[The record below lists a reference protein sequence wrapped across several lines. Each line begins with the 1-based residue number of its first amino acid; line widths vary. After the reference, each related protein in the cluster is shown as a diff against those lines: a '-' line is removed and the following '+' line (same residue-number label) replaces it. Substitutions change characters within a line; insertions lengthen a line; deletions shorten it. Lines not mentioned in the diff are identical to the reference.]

1 MSLVSDEIRSYIDL
15 DSDSNSLEHY
25 GMPRRSG
32 RYPWGSGEDPYQRDG
47 DFLSRV
53 DSLKKKGWTETPE
66 NIKEA
71 FGLNTSQYRQQKSLA
86 LTERRSLEVARAKS
100 LSEDD
105 LSPTEIGRIMG
116 KNESSVRSLLNSSSE
131 RKMNQARDTADF
143 LKKQI
148 QEKGMID
155 VGTGVEIELN
165 ISREK
170 LNQALKILQ
179 EEGYPLYKG
188 GIPQVTN
195 KGKQINQMVICPPG
209 TEHKEI
215 YNYDQVHT
223 ISDYTSHDN
232 GKTFKKFVYPKSL
245 DSERLVIR
253 YADDVGPDGIKGI
266 QKDGVIEIRRGVK
279 DLDLGGSKYAQV
291 RILVDGDRYL
301 KGMAVYS
308 DDLPDGVDVVF
319 NTNKHNSVAK
329 RDVLKK
335 IKSDPDNPFGANIKP
350 NGQSYYTDKDGKEQL
365 SLINKTREEGDW
377 TIWKK
382 SLPSQFLS
390 KQPLALA
397 KRQLKMALMDK
408 ETELEEIH
416 ALNNPTVRKNRLL
429 SFADDCDSSAVHL
442 QAAALPGQKYHVILP
457 LNSLSENEIYAPN
470 YKDGTKLALIRYP
483 HAGTFEIPICTV
495 NNKKVD
501 GKKMI
506 GAHSIDAVGINSKVA
521 ERLSGADFDGDTVMC
536 IPANT
541 KAGKIKSTKSL
552 KGLQGFDPKTD
563 YGSDSVVVDKNG
575 KEHYYRNGKEY
586 RIMRNTQTEMGKI
599 SNLITDMTLKGAT
612 ESELAAAVRHSMVVI
627 DAEKHKLDYKQSE
640 MDNNIAALR
649 KEYQNGGGAATLLSR
664 AKGETSVDKRQGSPH
679 INLKGKEWYDPSK
692 PEGSLVY
699 NKADDLEYQVTKVN
713 KKTGEVT
720 TVTKKRTQASTKMAE
735 TDDAYSLISTS
746 DTPME
751 RVYADYA
758 NALKA
763 MANKARLEAAT
774 TGKVAY
780 SPTANK
786 VYRTEATSIMDKLK
800 NALTNAPKERRA
812 QALANAEIKAKKQAN
827 PDMTPDDEKK
837 LSQQALTR
845 YRSEVGAS
853 RNAITITTKEWE
865 AIQSGAISESKLV
878 QILNY
883 VDKDNLRELTSP
895 RTSTTLSEAKVNKLK
910 VMANSD
916 YTLSEIAD
924 SLGISTSTVSDYL
937 NGGK

>member
-1 MSLVSDEIRSYIDL
+1 MSRVSDEIRSYIDL

-53 DSLKKKGWTETPE
+53 ESLKKKGWTETPE

-86 LTERRSLEVARAKS
+86 LSERRSLEVARAKS
-100 LSEDD
+100 LSEDG
-105 LSPTEIGRIMG
+105 LSATEIGKIMG
-116 KNESSVRSLLNSSSE
+116 KNESSIRSLLNSNSE
-131 RKMNQARDTADF
+131 RKMNQAKDTADF

-170 LNQALKILQ
+170 LNQALKILE
-179 EEGYPLYKG
+179 EEGYPVYKG

-215 YNYDQVHT
+215 YNYENVHT
-223 ISDYTSHDN
+223 ITDYTSHDN

-245 DSERLVIR
+245 DSDRLMIR
-253 YADDVGPDGIKGI
+253 YADDVGPDGVKGI
-266 QKDGVIEIRRGVK
+266 EKDGVIELRRGVA
-279 DLDLGGSKYAQV
+279 DLNLGASKYAQV

-308 DDLPDGVDVVF
+308 DDLPKGVDVVF
-319 NTNKHNSVAK
+319 NTNKHSDIAK
-329 RDVLKK
+329 KDVLKK

-350 NGQSYYTDKDGKEQL
+350 NGQSYYIDKNGKEQL

-390 KQPLALA
+390 KQPLSLA

-408 ETELEEIH
+408 ETELDEIH

-457 LNSLSENEIYAPN
+457 LNSLNENEIYAPN

-552 KGLQGFDPKTD
+552 QGLKGFDPKTE
-563 YGSDSVVVDKNG
+563 YGGTMSVGEDG

-612 ESELAAAVRHSMVVI
+612 EPELAAAVRHSMVVI

-649 KEYQNGGGAATLLSR
+649 KEYQNGGGASTLISR
-664 AKGETSVDKRQGSPH
+664 AKGEISVDKRQGSPH

-699 NKADDLEYQVTKVN
+699 NKADDLEYEVTKTN
-713 KKTGEVT
+713 KKTGEMT
-720 TVTKKRTQASTKMAE
+720 TVIKKRSQQSTKMAE
-735 TDDAYSLISTS
+735 TDDAYSLISTR

-763 MANKARLEAAT
+763 MANKARVEAAT
-774 TGKVAY
+774 TAKVAY
-780 SPTANK
+780 SPAANK
-786 VYRTEATSIMDKLK
+786 IYKTEATSLMDKLK
-800 NALTNAPKERRA
+800 NALVNAPKERRA
-812 QALANAEIKAKKQAN
+812 QALANAEVKAKKQSN
-827 PDMTPDDEKK
+827 PGMTPDDEKK

-865 AIQSGAISESKLV
+865 AIQSGAISESKLI

-883 VDKDNLRELTSP
+883 VDKDNLRQLTSP
-895 RTSTTLSEAKVNKLK
+895 KSSATLSEAKINKLK

-924 SLGISTSTVSDYL
+924 SLGISTTTVSKYL
-937 NGGK
+937 NGGD

>member
-1 MSLVSDEIRSYIDL
+1 MSRVSDEIRSYLDL
-15 DSDSNSLEHY
+15 DSEENSLEHY

-32 RYPWGSGEDPYQRDG
+32 RYPWGSGEDPYQHSG
-47 DFLSRV
+47 DFLSRIET
-53 DSLKKKGWTETPE
+53 LKKSGWTETPE

-71 FGLNTSQYRQQKSLA
+71 FGLNTSQYRSQKSLA
-86 LTERRSLEVARAKS
+86 LNERRSLEVARAKS
-100 LSEDD
+100 LSEDG

-116 KNESSVRSLLNSSSE
+116 KNESSVRSLLNANSE
-131 RKMNQARDTADF
+131 RKMNQAKDTAEF

-215 YNYDQVHT
+215 YNFDNVHT
-223 ISDYTSHDN
+223 ITDYTSHDN
-232 GKTFKKFVYPKSL
+232 GKTFKKFVYPESL
-245 DSERLVIR
+245 NSDRLMIR
-253 YADDVGPDGIKGI
+253 YADDAGSDGVKGI
-266 QKDGVIEIRRGVK
+266 QKDGVIELRRGVK
-279 DLDLGGSKYAQV
+279 DLDLGASKYAQV
-291 RILVDGDRYL
+291 RILVDGKRYL

-319 NTNKHNSVAK
+319 NTNKNSSVSK
-329 RDVLKK
+329 MDVLKK

-350 NGQSYYTDKDGKEQL
+350 NGQSYYVDKDGKEKL

-377 TIWKK
+377 TSWKDK
-382 SLPSQFLS
+382 LPSQFLS
-390 KQPLALA
+390 KQSLSLA
-397 KRQLKMALMDK
+397 KRQLKLSLMDK
-408 ETELEEIH
+408 ETELDEIH
-416 ALNNPTVRKNRLL
+416 ALNNPTVRKNRLM
-429 SFADDCDSSAVHL
+429 SFADDCDASAVHL

-457 LNSLSENEIYAPN
+457 LNSLNENEIYAPN
-470 YKDGTKLALIRYP
+470 YKNGTKLALIRYP

-495 NNKKVD
+495 NNKKID

-506 GAHSIDAVGINSKVA
+506 GKDSIDAVGINSKVA

-536 IPANT
+536 IPANSKGGKITST
-541 KAGKIKSTKSL
+541 KALSGL
-552 KGLQGFDPKTD
+552 KDFDPKTE
-563 YGSDSVVVDKNG
+563 YGGEVKVGSDG

-586 RIMRNTQTEMGKI
+586 RIMKNTQTEMGKI
-599 SNLITDMTLKGAT
+599 SNLITDMTLKGAK
-612 ESELAAAVRHSMVVI
+612 ESEMAAAVRHSMVVI
-627 DAEKHKLDYKQSE
+627 DAEKHHLDYKQSE
-640 MDNNIAALR
+640 LDNNIAALR
-649 KEYQNGGGAATLLSR
+649 KEYQNGGGASTLISR
-664 AKGETSVDKRQGSPH
+664 AKGEISVEKRQGSPKV
-679 INLKGKEWYDPSK
+679 NLKGKEWYDPSK

-699 NKADDLEYQVTKVN
+699 TKADDLEYQVTRTN

-720 TVTKKRTQASTKMAE
+720 TTTKKRMQASSKMAE
-735 TDDAYSLISTS
+735 TDDAYTLVSTT

-751 RVYADYA
+751 RAYADYA
-758 NALKA
+758 NALKS
-763 MANKARLEAAT
+763 MANKARIEAAN

-780 SPTANK
+780 SPSANK
-786 VYRTEATSIMDKLK
+786 IYQAEASSLMDKLK
-800 NALTNAPKERRA
+800 TALINAPKERRA
-812 QALANAEIKAKKQAN
+812 QALANAEIKAKKESN
-827 PDMTPDDEKK
+827 PEMTVADEKK

-845 YRSEVGAS
+845 YRNEVGAS
-853 RNAITITTKEWE
+853 RSPITITTKEWE
-865 AIQSGAISESKLV
+865 AIQSGAISESKLI

-883 VDKDNLRELTSP
+883 VDKDNLRQLTSP
-895 RTSTTLSEAKVNKLK
+895 KSSTTLSEAKINKLK
-910 VMANSD
+910 AMANSD

-924 SLGISTSTVSDYL
+924 SIGVSTSTVSEYL
-937 NGGK
+937 KGGK